1 MTDAD
6 NRPAVVGQV
15 ERPVRPLFERLTMHA
30 DNKTKAAMQI
40 DGERA
45 ALAIDQALHE
55 AIAAIYFDDSS
66 DYARALRRIVR
77 ILGGP
82 ECAELLEA
90 NPRACYEA
98 SAA

>member
-1 MTDAD
+1 MSEQTENAGSS
-6 NRPAVVGQV
+6 PV
-15 ERPVRPLFERLTMHA
+15 ERRVRPLFERLNMHA
-30 DNKTKAAMQI
+30 DNKTKAAMQA

-55 AIAAIYFDDSS
+55 AIAAVHFDDSS
-66 DYARALRRIVR
+66 DYPSALRRIVR

-82 ECAELLEA
+82 DCAELLDA

>member
-1 MTDAD
+1 MMVD
-6 NRPAVVGQV
+6 
-15 ERPVRPLFERLTMHA
+15 LKRLRAHP
-30 DNKTKAAMQI
+30 DNKTKAAMQL

-55 AIAAIYFDDSS
+55 AIAAIYFDDGS
-66 DYARALRRIVR
+66 DYPRALRRIVR

-82 ECAELLEA
+82 ECAELLDA

-98 SAA
+98 SAAA